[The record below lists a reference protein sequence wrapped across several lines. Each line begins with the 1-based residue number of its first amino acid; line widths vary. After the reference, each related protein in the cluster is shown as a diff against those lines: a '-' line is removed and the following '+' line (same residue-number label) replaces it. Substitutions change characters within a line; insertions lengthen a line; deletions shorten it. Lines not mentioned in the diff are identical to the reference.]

1 MIKVTLE
8 LAGWT
13 APAPEIPECNGRK
26 SVVIEVSDGAT
37 VHDLFFA
44 MAVKYPALVRDIYDL
59 ESRKINSRINI
70 FINGEFIIPA
80 GIPQHKLDDGDALL
94 LLPVLEGG

>member
-1 MIKVTLE
+1 MIKVSLE
-8 LAGWT
+8 LVGWT

-26 SVVIEVSDGAT
+26 SVVIEVCDGAT
-37 VHDLFFA
+37 VHDMFIT

-59 ESRKINSRINI
+59 ESRKINSRINM
-70 FINGEFIIPA
+70 FVNGEFIIPA
-80 GIPQHKLDDGDALL
+80 GIPRYKLHDGDSLL